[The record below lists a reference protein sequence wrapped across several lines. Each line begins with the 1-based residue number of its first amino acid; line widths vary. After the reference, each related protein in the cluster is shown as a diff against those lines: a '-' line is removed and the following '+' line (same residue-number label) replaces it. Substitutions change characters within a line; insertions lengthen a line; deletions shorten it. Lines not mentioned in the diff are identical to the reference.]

1 LFFEFDSWIWIQN
14 SKIQKLLNK
23 IWTGA
28 QTKINLNKLFEDFSN
43 MKLLKNRLNIQI
55 QTKALNGGLLKMIRK
70 KILKN
75 AI

>member
-14 SKIQKLLNK
+14 SKIQMLLNK